1 MVSVPPC
8 PAVAIQGQVLFVT
21 LERVHTGNII
31 QNVFVAHTMGGRYV
45 RTVIYREQLIFLVIS
60 RCRRLKSLSNLF
72 IVSDIRAGEIAALYW
87 EDIDL
92 DTGMLFV
99 WLTLVKVGAEYIRQ
113 EPKTADN
120 TRRLVMAFT
129 LAACLKH
136 SDFAEKPQRGK

>member
-1 MVSVPPC
+1 M
-8 PAVAIQGQVLFVT
+8 
-21 LERVHTGNII
+21 
-31 QNVFVAHTMGGRYV
+31 
-45 RTVIYREQLIFLVIS
+45 
-60 RCRRLKSLSNLF
+60 
-72 IVSDIRAGEIAALYW
+72 SDIRAGEIAALYW

-120 TRRLVMAFT
+120 MRRLVMAFT

-136 SDFAEKPQRGK
+136 SDFAEKPQRDKRRREKVSQRRLLFQILYGQTLEEYWRGWIFKIYAWQKAG

>member
-1 MVSVPPC
+1 
-8 PAVAIQGQVLFVT
+8 
-21 LERVHTGNII
+21 
-31 QNVFVAHTMGGRYV
+31 MGGRYV

-72 IVSDIRAGEIAALYW
+72 IVSDIRAGEITALYW

-113 EPKTADN
+113 EPKMADN

-136 SDFAEKPQRGK
+136 SDFAEKPQRGKWHRGKASRCRLFFQIFIWANSGRVLAWLDI